1 MSRTAKDWTDPERE
15 QLGRGSDD
23 RRSRSIIS
31 DALMQTKSTSQSQ
44 LDQPDTGI
52 WLNPELEGTKGT
64 ANLDTQDPP
73 TLYYLGKVVQ
83 IPEVVEVYVEKRPD
97 GGRKHW
103 AVISERD
110 YEMMEKIYDIEEDTL
125 DRFPAADL
133 SFRVT
138 VKTKEGPSVSGN
150 SIKIYERK

>member
-1 MSRTAKDWTDPERE
+1 MARTAKEWTEPERE
-15 QLGRGSDD
+15 QLGRRSDD
-23 RRSRSIIS
+23 RTFRSILS
-31 DALMQTKSTSQSQ
+31 DALMRTKSTSQSQ

-52 WLNPELEGTKGT
+52 WLNPELEAKQGTV
-64 ANLDTQDPP
+64 NLDTQVPP

-83 IPEVVEVYVEKRPD
+83 ISEVVEIYVEKRPD

-110 YEMMEKIYDIEEDTL
+110 YEIMEKIYDIEEDTL

-138 VKTKEGPSVSGN
+138 VETKGGPSVSRN
-150 SIKIYERK
+150 SIKIYQRK